1 MNHPSISGF
10 DHWQKRLWQYGLWV
24 CFILIVIYHVIRSL
38 LAVSPFDQGM
48 MDGPFQ
54 LFNWLRRMDAGEVPG
69 RDFPCFHGIGIPLV
83 HYPLYRVLG
92 GGLFGMEISR
102 QLVCRLSTLAA
113 YLIVSRLTTKSYT
126 AGVLW
131 SLTTLL
137 PDMDWGAG
145 QWKILT
151 SFAGGNAL
159 FAFEPGNSMP
169 GLRGLLPLIFVATC
183 FLPSNWKIKCW
194 QMLLLSGSFFCGI
207 ENGMALFLGLFGT
220 LLLLLVSSFFKN
232 SLLIYV
238 KDFVI
243 VLVGGALLTFLGMLA
258 VCGSSGLPRY
268 LAFHFRS
275 QIQDQTW
282 FFGSPPNNFL
292 LDGYSWT
299 LVLAIIAAFV
309 VAAIGMY
316 LLWLCR
322 NLIRSENPD
331 QQQRE
336 LAKIVGLSF
345 GVISLASLLG
355 YVNPGGTV
363 SFTRIVYL
371 LLTVA
376 VTKRLSEWSPSRAT
390 MILLNCILWSII
402 LFAAIRCVSLGRR
415 FTGVGISERY
425 RTHLELAAPIFADHQ
440 IIAQPQLLWPAYAG
454 LYESE
459 LGIYAPTEWDYIIH
473 ALGADRQEYFRKY
486 AEVRPKYV
494 TTSKH
499 AASVYEEWLRTAL
512 FPLYRPLLFH
522 YKILAETPFM
532 YIWQRSDD
540 AAAAV
545 AGEPVVLK
553 TEQPLHYVVPA
564 LPKDDELSLFI
575 IDVEYQ
581 TKNPLRW
588 LPLLGN
594 SPRYLVELTGAKAGN
609 PVSLSPFQTS
619 QSFPVIPVPGQTFR
633 LDFVVRGI
641 RWDAEIDVQKVTATK
656 VTLDPANKQF
666 LKPSLDYRETEKRN

>member
-1 MNHPSISGF
+1 MNDPSISRF
-10 DHWQKRLWQYGLWV
+10 DDLQKRLWQYGLGV
-24 CFILIVIYHVIRSL
+24 CFVLIVIYHVIRSL

-54 LFNWLRRMDAGEVPG
+54 LFNWLRRMDAGQVPG
-69 RDFPCFHGIGIPLV
+69 RDFPCFHGIGIPAV
-83 HYPLYRVLG
+83 HYPLYRALG

-102 QLVCRLSTLAA
+102 QLLCRLSTLAA

-126 AGVLW
+126 AGVFW
-131 SLTTLL
+131 SVTTLL
-137 PDMDWGAG
+137 PDMEWGLG
-145 QWKILT
+145 QWKT
-151 SFAGGNAL
+151 PASFAGGNVL

-183 FLPSNWKIKCW
+183 FLPSTWKIKSW

-207 ENGMALFLGLFGT
+207 ENGIALFLGLFCAI
-220 LLLLLVSSFFKN
+220 LLLLVCSYFKH
-232 SLLIYV
+232 SLLVHV
-238 KDFVI
+238 KDLGL
-243 VLVGGALLTFLGMLA
+243 VLAGGLLLTFLGMLA

-268 LAFHFRS
+268 LAFHFQS

-282 FFGSPPNNFL
+282 FFGSPPNVFL
-292 LDGYSWT
+292 LDGYSWS
-299 LVLAIIAAFV
+299 LAIAI
-309 VAAIGMY
+309 VAALAVVTVGIS

-322 NLIRSENPD
+322 KLIRGDNPD
-331 QQQRE
+331 QQQIDM
-336 LAKIVGLSF
+336 AKIVGLSF

-355 YVNPGGTV
+355 YVNSGGTI
-363 SFTRIVYL
+363 SFTRVVYL

-376 VTKRLSEWSPSRAT
+376 VAKRLAAWSPSRTA
-390 MILLNCILWSII
+390 MIVLNCILWSIV
-402 LFAAIRCVSLGRR
+402 LFATIRCVSLGRR
-415 FTGVGISERY
+415 FTGFGVSERY
-425 RTHLELAAPIFADHQ
+425 RTHLELAAPIFADQ
-440 IIAQPQLLWPAYAG
+440 QQIAQPHLLWPAYAG

-540 AAAAV
+540 EATAV

-553 TEQPLHYVVPA
+553 AEQPLHYVVPA

-581 TKNPLRW
+581 TKNPIRW
-588 LPLLGN
+588 LPLIGN
-594 SPRYLVELTGAKAGN
+594 SPRYLVVLSGAKAGYA
-609 PVSLSPFQTS
+609 VTLSPFQTS
-619 QSFPVIPVPGQTFR
+619 HSFPVIPVPGEAFH
-633 LDFVVRGI
+633 LEFVVRGI
-641 RWDAEIDVQKVTATK
+641 RWDATIDVQKVTATK
-656 VTLDPANKQF
+656 VTLDPANKPF
-666 LKPSLDYRETEKRN
+666 LEPSPWDHRSTEKK